1 MKTFFDANVLLD
13 WILMREP
20 TFADSSKALR
30 ETIRLGHIGVI
41 SASSINDLHYVIR
54 KALKDESLAREKTES
69 LLTLFRLAEVNEK
82 VISEAVK
89 MKGRDFEDDIIT
101 AVAINCEADCIVTNN
116 TKDFATYSNAIAIY
130 SPKEYLDLL
139 NSQQ

>member
-82 VISEAVK
+82 VILEAVK
-89 MKGRDFEDDIIT
+89 IKGRDFEDDIIA

-116 TKDFATYSNAIAIY
+116 TKDFAAYSNAIAIY